1 MNVKKW
7 SLLACSCALML
18 TTGGCQKQETSE
30 YRFASYYE
38 WFLGQPAYEDV
49 FTYMEEE
56 KELQIDAAYGEEAYI
71 ADDHLFLQAN
81 DTQRDALIEQNEQVL
96 QEAIAALEERG
107 EGAGSRLHRNQRC
120 LQRAYFFDGR

>member
-56 KELQIDAAYGEEAYI
+56 KELQIDATYGDEAYI

-81 DTQRDALIEQNEQVL
+81 DTQRDALIEQN
-96 QEAIAALEERG
+96 
-107 EGAGSRLHRNQRC
+107 
-120 LQRAYFFDGR
+120 